1 MMRLLFAASI
11 IGKVIAIGAYSLSP
25 WLAAAF
31 FFGPDLF
38 LLDQLFV
45 PSAQGLGRV
54 YTRFATT
61 RREVWLTIDDGP
73 DEEDTPRILDLL
85 DRHGARATFFVIGE
99 RVARHP
105 ELVSEILKRG
115 HDVAHHTQTH
125 PIYSFWCA
133 SPARVRR
140 EIGDGLETLRMAGA
154 TPRWFRPPV
163 GTKNFFL
170 HAALAARKLDCVSW
184 SIRSRDAIA
193 RDPAPVVA
201 RVLKSARP
209 GAIILMHEGA
219 GVHPRVRVTAIAGVL
234 QGLQSRGFAC
244 VLPQPGDLRPA

>member
-1 MMRLLFAASI
+1 MIRLLYAVSI
-11 IGKVIAIGAYSLSP
+11 IGKVIAIGVYSFSP

-38 LLDQLFV
+38 LLHQLFV

-54 YTRFATT
+54 YTHFSTT

-73 DEEDTPRILDLL
+73 DGEDTPRILDLL

-99 RVARHP
+99 RVTRHP
-105 ELVSEILKRG
+105 ELVSEILRRG
-115 HDVAHHTQTH
+115 HNVAHHTQTH
-125 PIYSFWCA
+125 PIYTFWCA
-133 SPARVRR
+133 SPARVGR
-140 EIGDGLETLRMAGA
+140 ELDDGLETLRQAGA
-154 TPRWFRPPV
+154 TPHFFRPPV

-170 HAALAARKLDCVSW
+170 QTALAARNLACVSW

-201 RVLKSARP
+201 RVLKSVRP
-209 GAIILMHEGA
+209 GAIILMHEGV
-219 GVHPRVRVTAIAGVL
+219 GVHPRVRVVAIAGVL
-234 QGLQSRGFAC
+234 EGLQARGFAC
-244 VLPQPGDLRPA
+244 VLPPPADLRPT